1 MIEATFDANIETN
14 YQLKKSGNGVYA
26 FVLKGDFIIEGQEL
40 SNRDGYGIWETNII
54 TIESLSENSE
64 ILLMEVPMTLS

>member
-14 YQLKKSGNGVYA
+14 YQFKKSGNGVYA

-40 SNRDGYGIWETNII
+40 SNRDGFGIWETNEIKII
-54 TIESLSENSE
+54 SKTGGSE
-64 ILLMEVPMTLS
+64 ILLMEVPMTLA